1 MADERRSAW
10 RQTHH
15 HYRLDRS
22 CDHER
27 RGLQRDRHCRGG
39 ARLRWPR
46 LRARGRIGH
55 LLGRRRGVG
64 PESRIWGPSFFSW
77 TRVERGIGSFTG
89 VCGRF
94 AGLFSEESPICG
106 LLPSRGVGGSHPA
119 KDEEEI
125 DCYESVRKQLRES
138 NVVIMI
144 QNHQKRCN
152 STHAVEHM
160 EAVMLE
166 ISRPKGS
173 YHTWVYCYFRP
184 KFYCKFACGVFRR
197 VLPSRCIIQEF
208 LTKRLLVESRGLL
221 RDGHRVSTTRLSL
234 AFNSASPFARTD
246 LRIPHMLST
255 RSTGS

>member
-1 MADERRSAW
+1 MADGRRSAW

-119 KDEEEI
+119 K
-125 DCYESVRKQLRES
+125 
-138 NVVIMI
+138 
-144 QNHQKRCN
+144 
-152 STHAVEHM
+152 
-160 EAVMLE
+160 
-166 ISRPKGS
+166 
-173 YHTWVYCYFRP
+173 
-184 KFYCKFACGVFRR
+184 GVFRR